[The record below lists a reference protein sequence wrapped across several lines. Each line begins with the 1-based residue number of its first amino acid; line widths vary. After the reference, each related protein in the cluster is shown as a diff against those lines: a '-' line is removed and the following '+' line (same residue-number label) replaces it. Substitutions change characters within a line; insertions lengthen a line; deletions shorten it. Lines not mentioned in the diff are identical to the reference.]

1 MNEISEVGTL
11 WAEAGEPGAARL
23 AGLRR
28 RLVDEADARPV
39 PTAVP
44 ARRPWRGW
52 GVRVAVAGGLGVAA
66 AAGFALVPSG
76 DGGVPG
82 LNAAPPA
89 NAAELLT
96 RAAAAAES
104 GGGLH
109 PRGDQFV
116 YNELTGEE
124 ITIAD
129 GGDAWLRRVRYEEWQ
144 RADGAF
150 QALRRKTQIGV
161 APLPG
166 KKLPD
171 RAKEMDPPGPAD
183 EILPCSSKPATGNAP
198 YAVNE
203 KLPTDP
209 AALLAVLK
217 GNAGGPADPAT
228 GGKPPTGDAATWAEI
243 GMLASRP
250 LPPKVQAALFRV
262 AGRVEGAR
270 LVGRTTDAA
279 GRTGVGVSFGARE
292 GEREVLIFDA
302 KTYRY
307 LGQRSA
313 WVGGGEPARGS
324 VLGNTAL
331 KSTKVLDTAPKAA
344 GEHPCAK
351 PKP

>member
-1 MNEISEVGTL
+1 MNEISEVRTL
-11 WAEAGEPGAARL
+11 WAEADEPGAARL
-23 AGLRR
+23 AQLRR

-39 PTAVP
+39 PAAVP

-52 GVRVAVAGGLGVAA
+52 GVRAAVAGGLGVAA
-66 AAGFALVPSG
+66 AAGFALVPGG
-76 DGGVPG
+76 DGGGGVPG
-82 LNAAPPA
+82 LNAPPA

-116 YNELTGEE
+116 HHELTGEE

-171 RAKEMDPPGPAD
+171 RAKETDPPGAAD

-209 AALLAVLK
+209 AGLLAVLK
-217 GNAGGPADPAT
+217 ANAGGPADPAT
-228 GGKPPTGDAATWAEI
+228 GGKPRPATRPRGRRSACSRAARSRRRCRRPCS
-243 GMLASRP
+243 ASRARSRARASSARRP
-250 LPPKVQAALFRV
+250 TRPG
-262 AGRVEGAR
+262 GRAW
-270 LVGRTTDAA
+270 A
-279 GRTGVGVSFGARE
+279 S
-292 GEREVLIFDA
+292 
-302 KTYRY
+302 
-307 LGQRSA
+307 RSA
-313 WVGGGEPARGS
+313 RGRAS
-324 VLGNTAL
+324 GR
-331 KSTKVLDTAPKAA
+331 
-344 GEHPCAK
+344 C
-351 PKP
+351 